1 MQMAGQHFF
10 HTLPT
15 GSWLS
20 LSLLAPSLP
29 SRDGSDTRYLI
40 KGVGKAEECPRE

>member
-10 HTLPT
+10 SIPYLQVA
-15 GSWLS
+15 GS